1 MSAKALG
8 GLCLYGIIMTGS
20 TAILAYLLTT
30 SCGIDSEIKGSDN
43 EVDNKIQK
51 GLVNM
56 DFSSS
61 GKGSCEVWEGLGF
74 RVFEWLC
81 ITIMTIVFAYW
92 VVRKCTGK
100 KGLIKKWKARKEK
113 AKLEKIEKMK
123 STLRKQGLIV
133 NEDVKTVEIDPIEQ
147 NPTEPQIKFY
157 GKDTLPAV

>member
-1 MSAKALG
+1 MSAKVLG
-8 GLCLYGIIMTGS
+8 GLCLYGVIMTGA
-20 TAILAYLLTT
+20 TAILAYLLT
-30 SCGIDSEIKGSDN
+30 SCGIESDIKGNNN

-51 GLVNM
+51 GFVNM

-92 VVRKCTGK
+92 MVKKCTGK

-113 AKLEKIEKMK
+113 AKLEKIERMN
-123 STLRKQGLIV
+123 SELRKQGLLV
-133 NEDVKTVEIDPIEQ
+133 DDVKTVEIETIDQNPIE
-147 NPTEPQIKFY
+147 PRIKY
-157 GKDTLPAV
+157 

>member
-51 GLVNM
+51 GLVNK

-61 GKGSCEVWEGLGF
+61 GKGCCEVWEGLGF

-81 ITIMTIVFAYW
+81 ITIMMILFAYW
-92 VVRKCTGK
+92 AVRKIIGK
-100 KGLIKKWKARKEK
+100 K
-113 AKLEKIEKMK
+113 
-123 STLRKQGLIV
+123 
-133 NEDVKTVEIDPIEQ
+133 D
-147 NPTEPQIKFY
+147 
-157 GKDTLPAV
+157 